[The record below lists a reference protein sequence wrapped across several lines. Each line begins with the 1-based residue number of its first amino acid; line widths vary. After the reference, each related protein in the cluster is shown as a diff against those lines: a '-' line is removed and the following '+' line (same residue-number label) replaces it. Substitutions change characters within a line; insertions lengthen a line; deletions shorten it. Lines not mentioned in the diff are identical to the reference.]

1 MRAYAL
7 SIFFLFSSLCIFS
20 QGPKFD
26 IKFSEPLA
34 IFAYVDQLSSKHP
47 DNIFKKQFGGS
58 IYNRDKYKTLLAQ
71 FDTLRINYSYD
82 FEGFPYG
89 SKNPGMTEALLKKNL
104 ITSANLKDFKKRAIG
119 IVPNATLLQLTAIL
133 YEFQIVYREL
143 VYQPH
148 KGKFEKQVA
157 EITEL
162 VKTKNLS
169 TYFDKGLIFYRSNW
183 DESFPFEIAFYPF
196 PGEVG
201 FSAEAFCNNA
211 VCAVTPDTKDYKIL
225 LGVLMHEIYHI
236 LYNEQSVWVKNN
248 IAKWFAANPSKC
260 SVYGYHLLNEVL
272 ATALG
277 NGYVYESLNGKKDEG
292 DWYNRKYID
301 LMAKKIYPMVADY
314 ITQKKPIDEGFVN
327 IYLKFYEENY
337 SDWLNEMNNIMCYRY
352 LITENASDF
361 SVFSKQFPYASL
373 SQYEDQVTELSIQR
387 LKASPVTKIIVV
399 SKDNEVKL
407 ALIKKEFP
415 ELKEWK
421 YKAKTDFIYTTFLD
435 DKTQF
440 LLINTV
446 KNTTEQMINGRILIP
461 K

>member
-1 MRAYAL
+1 MRIYAL
-7 SIFFLFSSLCIFS
+7 SIFFLFSSLCCFS
-20 QGPKFD
+20 QAPKFD

-34 IFAYVDQLSSKHP
+34 IFSYVDQLSSKHP
-47 DNIFKKQFGGS
+47 DNVFKKQFSTS
-58 IYNRDKYKTLLAQ
+58 IYNREKYKTLLAQ
-71 FDTLRINYSYD
+71 FDTLRINYSYH

-89 SKNPGMTEALLKKNL
+89 SKNPGMTEALIKKNL
-104 ITSANLKDFKKRAIG
+104 ISSANLKDFKKRAIG
-119 IVPNATLLQLTAIL
+119 ILPNSTLLQLSAIL

-143 VYQPH
+143 VYQPN
-148 KGKFEKQVA
+148 KTKFEKQLT

-162 VKTKNLS
+162 IKTKNLS
-169 TYFDKGLIFYRSNW
+169 TYFDKGLTFYKSNW
-183 DESFPFEIAFYPF
+183 DESFAFEIAFYPF
-196 PGEVG
+196 PDEVG

-211 VCAVTPDTKDYKIL
+211 ICAITPDTKDYKIL
-225 LGVLMHEIYHI
+225 LGVVMHEIYHI

-248 IAKWFAANPSKC
+248 IAKWFAANSSKC

-277 NGYVYESLNGKKDEG
+277 NGYVYESLSGKKDEG
-292 DWYNRKYID
+292 DWYNRKYVD
-301 LMAKKIYPMVADY
+301 LMAKKIYPMVVDY

-327 IYLKFYEENY
+327 IYLKFYDENY
-337 SDWLNEMNNIMCYRY
+337 SDWLNEMSNIMCYRY
-352 LITENASDF
+352 IITDSATDF

-373 SQYEDQVTELSIQR
+373 SQYEDQVTELSIQK
-387 LKASPVTKIIVV
+387 LKATPVTKIIIV
-399 SKDNEVKL
+399 SKDNETKL
-407 ALIKKEFP
+407 AMIKKEFT

-421 YKAKTDFIYTTFLD
+421 YKAKTDFIYTTFLE

-446 KNTTEQMINGRILIP
+446 KNTTEQMINGRILLP